1 MKKPTL
7 LVLLFLIVFLAGCV
21 GQSGISGGP
30 GVVVTG
36 FSASPSTAEPSTNV
50 EIVLTVENKGDVNA
64 ENVNAELMG
73 LPQTEWNIPNRVQS
87 IGELVAPQPSRGM
100 NQGGVGD
107 IVWDLMSPLG
117 KNVDIPYEATVRVT
131 YDYTSSLDAQV
142 SAVSTDWMRQKND
155 KGGIKFQKSSSGPV
169 SIKLIAPSTI
179 ISSGRIPVQFQITNT
194 GSGGITGEALTFS
207 VSGVDC
213 PRTDIRLPKGRTGA
227 LYCSI
232 STGGVTTY
240 DVFQIGISTSYNYYI
255 DQTTSITVLRKPPV

>member
-1 MKKPTL
+1 MKKFMPMI
-7 LVLLFLIVFLAGCV
+7 LLFLVVFLAGCV
-21 GQSGISGGP
+21 GQSGTSGGP
-30 GVVVTG
+30 GVVVTS
-36 FSASPSTAEPSTNV
+36 FSASSSTAEPGTGVSFY
-50 EIVLTVENKGDVNA
+50 LTVENKGDVDAN
-64 ENVNAELMG
+64 NVQAELMG

-87 IGELVAPQPSRGM
+87 IGQLVAPQPSRGM

-107 IVWDLMSPLG
+107 ISWDLMAPAG

-131 YDYTSSLDAQV
+131 YDYTSSLDAQI
-142 SAVSTDWMRQKND
+142 SAVSTDWMKQKND

-194 GSGGITGEALTFS
+194 GSGGITGEVLTFS

-213 PRTDIRLPKGRTGA
+213 QRTDVRLPKGRTGA

-232 STGGVTTY
+232 ITGGVSTY
-240 DVFQIGISTSYNYYI
+240 NVYEIGISTSYNYYI
-255 DQTTSITVLRKPPV
+255 DQTTSVTVLRKPPS